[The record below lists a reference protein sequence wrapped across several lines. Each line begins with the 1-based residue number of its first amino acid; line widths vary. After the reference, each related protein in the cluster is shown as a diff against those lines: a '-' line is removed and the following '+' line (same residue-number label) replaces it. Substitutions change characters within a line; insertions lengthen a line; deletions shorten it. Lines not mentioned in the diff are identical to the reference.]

1 MTPTS
6 RAADQPTGAAD
17 APRAG
22 TAADGA
28 SLRAL
33 EFASVVEMLAAR
45 TAFTPSRE
53 LAEATV
59 PVADERHVE
68 LLQEQTDEAL
78 RLLDEQA
85 QASIGGARDVRGPI
99 DRARRGGRLSAQELL
114 DLAETL
120 HATALFA
127 ARLAAWRGRHLA
139 GIRDLLDDAPTLRE
153 RIERSVDEAGEILD
167 TASGELAAIR
177 KRMRMAQDRVRE
189 RLNTMLRSAELAGVI
204 GEAIVTLRAGRY
216 VIPVRAEAKGRLKGI
231 VHDQSA
237 SGATLFV
244 EPLSVVELNNTW
256 TQAMLDQEREV
267 DRILE
272 ELSRM
277 VEASGDALGASLDAL
292 ARADLWLARARLA
305 GDQNAVRPALSE
317 DAVELLSAR
326 HPLLGAGAVPIDLR
340 LGERFGYRA
349 MVITGPNTGGKTV
362 SLKTLGLLALMHQAG
377 LRVPAAQGARLP
389 VFRRVMADIGDE
401 QSIAQSLSTF
411 SSHLVNVVRFVEAA
425 GQGTLVLLDE
435 VGAGTDPT
443 EGSALAM
450 AIVERLLAAGAVV
463 AATTHYAELK
473 TFATE
478 HANVTNASVEF
489 DVATLRPTY
498 RLTIGLPGKSQAFA
512 IANRLGLPRDVLD
525 DAERRLS
532 AEHRSMEETLAAIQR
547 AERARGEELD
557 RAREERTAAAEERA
571 RARSGVTRARLEAGK
586 VLDEARR
593 AADAMLVRAERD
605 VAELRREVGRLQA
618 GRRGVQRR
626 SEAASA
632 LDELERRAAASRA
645 AVQREA
651 MERTPNGGSG
661 AVGGLDEGAEP
672 IAARLEPRV
681 GLFGRSRTLG
691 TTGRIVERSGRTGRV
706 TLETEGARVVVPGD
720 DVEVVPEP
728 APASP
733 SRDRAA
739 DELRRRAAARVAPRL
754 DLRGERVESALEQ
767 LDAYLDEALLAGL
780 DSVAIIH
787 GAGTGA
793 LRRAIRDRLAEH
805 PRVRGTRSGRREEGG
820 DGTTVAEL

>member
-1 MTPTS
+1 MTRTS
-6 RAADQPTGAAD
+6 RAADQLLTAAD
-17 APRAG
+17 APDPG
-22 TAADGA
+22 VAADAG

-33 EFASVVEMLAAR
+33 EFGAVVGMLAAR

-53 LAEATV
+53 LAEATL
-59 PVADERHVE
+59 PVADARHIA
-68 LLQEQTDEAL
+68 LLQEQTDEAV

-99 DRARRGGRLSAQELL
+99 ERARRGGRLSAQELL
-114 DLAETL
+114 ELAETL
-120 HATALFA
+120 HATTLFA
-127 ARLAAWRGRHLA
+127 ARLATWRGRHL
-139 GIRDLLDDAPTLRE
+139 GVLRDLLDDAPALRE
-153 RIERSVDEAGEILD
+153 RIERSIGDAGEILD

-177 KRMRMAQDRVRE
+177 KRMRTAQDRVRE
-189 RLNTMLRSAELAGVI
+189 RLNTMLRSSELASVI
-204 GEAIVTLRAGRY
+204 GEAIVTVRAGRY

-244 EPLSVVELNNTW
+244 EPLTVVELNNTW
-256 TQAMLDQEREV
+256 TQAALDEEREV

-272 ELSRM
+272 ELSRT
-277 VEASGDALGASLDAL
+277 VEARAESLGASLEAL
-292 ARADLWLARARLA
+292 ARADLWLARGRLA
-305 GDQNAVRPALSE
+305 AEQNAVRPALSE

-326 HPLLGAGAVPIDLR
+326 HPLLVAGVVPIDLR
-340 LGERFGYRA
+340 LGDRFGYRA

-377 LRVPAAQGARLP
+377 LRVPAAEGARLP

-411 SSHLVNVVRFVEAA
+411 SSHLVNVVRFVDAA
-425 GQGTLVLLDE
+425 APGTLVLLDE

-450 AIVERLLAAGAVV
+450 AIVERLLAAGAIV

-498 RLTIGLPGKSQAFA
+498 RLSIGLPGKSQAFA
-512 IANRLGLPRDVLD
+512 IAERLGLPRDVLE
-525 DAERRLS
+525 DAQLRLS

-547 AERARGEELD
+547 AEQARGKELD
-557 RAREERTAAAEERA
+557 LARQEREAAAEEHA
-571 RARSGVTRARLEAGK
+571 LARSGVTRARREAGK

-593 AADAMLVRAERD
+593 AADAMLARAERD
-605 VAELRREVGRLQA
+605 VADLRRDVGRVQA
-618 GRRGVQRR
+618 SGRGPRRR
-626 SEAASA
+626 SEAAA
-632 LDELERRAAASRA
+632 GLDELERRAAAARETVDRLA
-645 AVQREA
+645 ADSKADLVDAAEA
-651 MERTPNGGSG
+651 
-661 AVGGLDEGAEP
+661 V
-672 IAARLEPRV
+672 AARPEPRV

-691 TTGRIVERSGRTGRV
+691 TTGRIIEHSGRTGRV

-728 APASP
+728 APLPAAP
-733 SRDRAA
+733 DMAA
-739 DELRRRAAARVAPRL
+739 DELRRRAAARVSSRL

-780 DSVAIIH
+780 DSIAIIH

-820 DGTTVAEL
+820 DGTTVVDL